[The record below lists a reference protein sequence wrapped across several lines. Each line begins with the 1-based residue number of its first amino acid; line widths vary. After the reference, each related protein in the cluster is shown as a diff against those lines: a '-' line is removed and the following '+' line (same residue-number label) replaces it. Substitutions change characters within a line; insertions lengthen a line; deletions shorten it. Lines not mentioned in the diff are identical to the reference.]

1 MDYKDYRDLSK
12 DEKKERQ
19 KEIIKVFL
27 KLGSLAFGGPAAHI
41 SMMDE
46 EIIEKRK
53 WISREKFVDFIG
65 ATNLIPGPN
74 STEMVIYLGLQ
85 RGGVIGLFL
94 AGISFILPAM
104 AIILGF
110 GYFYVNYG
118 SVPQVSS
125 ILDGVKPAII
135 AIVIQAL
142 YRLGKSVIKD
152 RFTLLFGLIIGGLY
166 LLGIS
171 EILLLIIA
179 GFLMMMFK
187 NRDKFKDKFL
197 SVSLP
202 MIFLLFLK
210 IGSVLYGSGYVLLAF
225 LEAEFVKKLGVLTM
239 QQLIDAVA
247 IGQFTPGPV
256 FTTATFIGYLLNG
269 IPGGILATIG
279 IFLPAF
285 LLVLIL
291 NPIMHRLRSS
301 EWLSGMLDGVNIASL
316 VLMLGVSIKLAT
328 SSITNW
334 MTFVIFISSY
344 IALIKFK
351 INSVWIIIA
360 GGLIGL
366 ISTYL

>member
-1 MDYKDYRDLSK
+1 MNNINYESLNKE
-12 DEKKERQ
+12 EKLARQ
-19 KEIIKVFL
+19 MEIVIVFL
-27 KLGSLAFGGPAAHI
+27 KLGVLAFGGPAAHI

-85 RGGVIGLFL
+85 RGGNLGLLL
-94 AGISFILPAM
+94 AGASFILPAM
-104 AIILGF
+104 LIILAF
-110 GYFYVNYG
+110 GYFYVNFG
-118 SVPQVSS
+118 SIPQVSS

-135 AIVIQAL
+135 AVVIQAL

-152 RFTLLFGLIIGGLY
+152 KLAILFALFTGGLY
-166 LLGIS
+166 LLGIG
-171 EILLLIIA
+171 EITLLVIA
-179 GFLMMMFK
+179 GIFMMVIK
-187 NRDKFKDKFL
+187 NRDRIKGKL
-197 SVSLP
+197 YSVSLP
-202 MIFLLFLK
+202 IIFLLFLK

-225 LEAEFVKKLGVLTM
+225 LEAEFVERLGVLTTT
-239 QQLIDAVA
+239 QIIDAVA

-269 IPGGILATIG
+269 VPGAILATIG

-291 NPIMHRLRSS
+291 NPIMDRLRSS
-301 EWLSGMLDGVNIASL
+301 SWLSGMLDGINIGSL
-316 VLMLGVSIKLAT
+316 VLMLVVSIKLGI

-334 MTFVIFISSY
+334 VALLIFLASY
-344 IALIKFK
+344 VAITKLK
-351 INSVWIIIA
+351 INSVWVIMA
-360 GGLIGL
+360 GGLIGW
-366 ISTYL
+366 IAG